1 MLPPGFTGR
10 TNDHPGGYTCNNPGM
25 AVRTWSFYGCVV
37 GIVWLLRVTKRECT
51 SGLAVYW
58 EIGDCGNWR
67 LVFQFR
73 NFSISQLLNQN
84 HARAAVARTKINI
97 RSSSGFGSL
106 RRIFHATK
114 LIDDPS
120 ARERPRTN
128 RGSRHA
134 RAWHAGAVWRP
145 EKTGLE
151 PETFRNGEILGEIRP
166 GAQVSAEQL

>member
-1 MLPPGFTGR
+1 VLPPGFTGR

-73 NFSISQLLNQN
+73 NFSISQFPIAQSESRPGRSGQDEDQHQKQQRLWKPPQN
-84 HARAAVARTKINI
+84 FPCHETHRR
-97 RSSSGFGSL
+97 SL
-106 RRIFHATK
+106 RSGTPANEPGLPACPRLACWGGLATRKK
-114 LIDDPS
+114 LD
-120 ARERPRTN
+120 
-128 RGSRHA
+128 
-134 RAWHAGAVWRP
+134 
-145 EKTGLE
+145 
-151 PETFRNGEILGEIRP
+151 
-166 GAQVSAEQL
+166 